1 MKISSDEAEV
11 ANAIPIGMGK
21 PGIGKR
27 SRIPREI
34 ERPTRRNG

>member
-21 PGIGKR
+21 SGIG
-27 SRIPREI
+27 REA
-34 ERPTRRNG
+34 ESEGN